1 MKTKGS
7 KLKTSFAALGA
18 LAALLL
24 LPSSALAGV
33 FELSLG
39 FSFHQSRYTEDSFSW
54 TRRWGTS
61 VAYHFTERSGI
72 EVSFQDAFERTFIDG
87 FQDTNVH
94 DRVLGL
100 NWVQS
105 LLGKQHA
112 FQPFV
117 KLGIGQLIRDIQGY
131 YPTGPTITPKIDS
144 VTGIL
149 GLGFR
154 LFVGRQ
160 VAIRTEFTSHL
171 EGGSIRTFEDNI
183 AFSVGA
189 SVFF

>member
-1 MKTKGS
+1 MKESRLMAG
-7 KLKTSFAALGA
+7 FAALGA
-18 LAALLL
+18 FAALLL
-24 LPSSALAGV
+24 LPSSSLAGV
-33 FELSLG
+33 FEFSLG
-39 FSFHQSRYTEDSFSW
+39 FSFNQSKYTADSFSW

-61 VAYHFTERSGI
+61 VGYHFSERSGI
-72 EVSFQDAFERTFIDG
+72 EVAFSDAYERTFING
-87 FQDTNVH
+87 YQDTNVH

-105 LLGKQHA
+105 LLGKQNA

-117 KLGIGQLIRDIQGY
+117 KLGVGQLIRDIQGY
-131 YPTGPTITPKIDS
+131 YPTGPTITPQIDS

-160 VAIRTEFTSHL
+160 VAIRTEFTSYL
-171 EGGSIRTFEDNI
+171 EGGSLRTFEDNI